1 MVSYG
6 WFWNNTRAISLN
18 FNPFSA
24 VNTLGIG
31 RVSFGFVS
39 FPFYLLPG
47 NTTYYQ
53 RTNHRSSNV
62 LQHLQPPPT
71 RTPMQSLPHC
81 VQQTKPLPLGSHLR

>member
-39 FPFYLLPG
+39 FPFYLLP
-47 NTTYYQ
+47 
-53 RTNHRSSNV
+53 
-62 LQHLQPPPT
+62 
-71 RTPMQSLPHC
+71 
-81 VQQTKPLPLGSHLR
+81 